1 VRTLNCDFGDITR
14 AGKFTY
20 SPPCRP
26 IDATFRW
33 CGSRNLRRKAARA
46 LEFAG
51 HQVGPTLPG
60 APRCANNE
68 PNHLK
73 AMVIRTHFAP
83 NAVLSDCSN
92 RILEQDEANCWKVN
106 DGKTL

>member
-1 VRTLNCDFGDITR
+1 MHWN
-14 AGKFTY
+14 
-20 SPPCRP
+20 SQ
-26 IDATFRW
+26 AT
-33 CGSRNLRRKAARA
+33 
-46 LEFAG
+46 
-51 HQVGPTLPG
+51 QVGPTLPG